1 MKAFT
6 ARYRV
11 VHKDILKKA
20 KQLNIASFF
29 NKSSAFLPKMYLPP
43 SITMTNF
50 SQQSQLYSGYT
61 KINMHVCMLIIMFLM
76 PYSLNLIL
84 RHVLN
89 SYTAVYRFECVRD
102 RIPAI
107 GEGLLYY

>member
-11 VHKDILKKA
+11 VHNDILKKA

-29 NKSSAFLPKMYLPP
+29 NKSSAFLSSMHLPP

-50 SQQSQLYSGYT
+50 SQQSQIYSGHSN
-61 KINMHVCMLIIMFLM
+61 INISMFI
-76 PYSLNLIL
+76 S
-84 RHVLN
+84 
-89 SYTAVYRFECVRD
+89 
-102 RIPAI
+102 
-107 GEGLLYY
+107 G